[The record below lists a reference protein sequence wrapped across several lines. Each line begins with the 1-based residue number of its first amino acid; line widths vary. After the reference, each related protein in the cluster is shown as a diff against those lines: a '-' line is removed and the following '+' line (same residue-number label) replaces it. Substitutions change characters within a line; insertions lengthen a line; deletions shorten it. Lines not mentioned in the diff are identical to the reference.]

1 MNDVEIYTAKDG
13 KAQIEVRFENETVW
27 LSLNQLAQLFGR
39 DKSVISR
46 HLKRIFE
53 DRELSRKSVVA
64 KNATTA
70 ADGKTYEVEY
80 FNLDVIISVGYRV
93 NSKRGTQFRQ
103 WATQRLRDYLVKGY
117 AINEKRLKASQ
128 QQLTDLKKSLSLLEN
143 VVKQKQLS
151 TDEAVGLLKVV
162 AVYSHALNLLDQYD
176 HQQLQVPQA
185 KKASVKKL
193 TYVEAI
199 KQIGLW
205 RKQQNAGKL
214 FGNEKD
220 ESFQSSLQTIYQ
232 TFGGKDLYPS
242 LHEKA
247 ANLLYFVVKNHSF
260 TDGNKRIAAGLFLYF
275 LDKNKQ
281 LYATDGSKIIADNTL
296 VAITIMIAESN
307 PDDKEMMIKL
317 IVNLM
322 VND

>member
-70 ADGKTYEVEY
+70 VDGKTYEVEY

-162 AVYSHALNLLDQYD
+162 AAYSHALDLLDQYD

-322 VND
+322 VNG

>member
-162 AVYSHALNLLDQYD
+162 AAYSHALNLLDQYD